1 MSDLAANNRP
11 IGQTL
16 PPQQRK
22 VLQFV
27 QDYWEKHEQGPTG
40 KEIAAMLGRSESVVV
55 FHLRAL
61 REKGF
66 LTRIPMGKRTLEAT
80 PLGRK
85 RLVLDE

>member
-1 MSDLAANNRP
+1 MSDLSVFRRP
-11 IGQTL
+11 VMPTL

-22 VLQFV
+22 VLEFV
-27 QDYWEKHEQGPTG
+27 LQYWEKHDQGPTG
-40 KEIAAMLGRSESVVV
+40 KEIAAMLGRSESAVT

-61 REKGF
+61 RGKGF

-85 RLVLDE
+85 RMLLDE